1 MCIILSR
8 GVEAKIYRRNIMRF
22 ISYYRVSTKKQKES
36 GLGLQAQKDSVNNYV
51 NHKNGNLLFEF
62 REVESGK
69 KNDRPEL
76 FKAMEA
82 CRLYGA
88 TLLIAKLDRLSR
100 DAVFL
105 LQLQRGDVPFIAV
118 DMPDAN
124 VMTIGIMA
132 LLAQQEREMISRR
145 TKEGLA
151 VLKANGKK
159 LGGWRKKSHC
169 FNQDDINKANLVRK
183 EKEFLYRARVIP
195 VIRDLRDAGLSYRNI
210 CNQLTE
216 LGIKTYH
223 KKENWHPNVVR
234 NLLLSN

>member
-1 MCIILSR
+1 M
-8 GVEAKIYRRNIMRF
+8 NRF

-36 GLGLQAQKDSVNNYV
+36 GLGLQAQKDTVKNYV
-51 NHKNGNLLFEF
+51 NHKNGILLQEF

-69 KNDRPEL
+69 KNDRPML
-76 FKAMEA
+76 TQAMEQ

-105 LQLQRGDVPFIAV
+105 LQLQRGDVPFTAC

-124 VMTIGIMA
+124 VMTVGIMA

-151 VLKANGKK
+151 VLKAGGKK
-159 LGGWRKKSHC
+159 LGGWRKKSHR
-169 FNQDDINKANLVRK
+169 FSQQDIEKATVARN
-183 EKEFLYRARVIP
+183 EKESAYRSRVIP
-195 VIRDLRDAGLSYRNI
+195 VIRDLRSSGMSYRKI
-210 CNQLTE
+210 CDQLTE

-223 KKENWHPNVVR
+223 KKSNWHPNVVR
-234 NLLLSN
+234 SLFLL